1 MSTISERP
9 GVYSTVE
16 VTGTLGGGRSG
27 KTVGLAAVSSK
38 GTKGLCV
45 RISSYTQAVEEFG
58 PDCGLTKLAKVLFL
72 NGAGAVMASAAAVGA
87 AASTEDYTAAF
98 KALMDQESV
107 NIMVCDSSE
116 AAVHNAMRQAILGG
130 GESSKYR
137 VGIVESTGTVAELT
151 EKAGALNCERLA
163 LVCRAGGEDETCIG
177 EAAAA
182 LAGVVASGSDP
193 ALPLNGAELFGVE
206 HCSGRFSDGDVTALV
221 QGGVTPV
228 ERDGES
234 VSVVRGVTTRTSTGG
249 EKDATWREL
258 TTVLII
264 DDVIPTVRSALRI
277 KFPRV
282 KNTRQTRGAIR
293 TQVII
298 ELENKLKQEI
308 IDSYD
313 SVTAEAD
320 ENDPTVCVVSFS
332 FTVAHGLNRIRLT
345 AHISV

>member
-16 VTGTLGGGRSG
+16 VTGTLGGGKSG
-27 KTVGLAAVSSK
+27 KTVGLAAVSAK

-45 RISSYTQAVEEFG
+45 KISSYAQAVEEFG
-58 PDCGLTKLAKVLFL
+58 PDCGLTRLAKVLFL
-72 NGAGAVMASAAAVGA
+72 NGAGIVVAVAPAVSG
-87 AASTEDYTAAF
+87 AASTEDYEAAF

-107 NIMVCDSSE
+107 TIMVCDSAE
-116 AAVHNAMRQAILGG
+116 AAVYNAMRQAILGG

-137 VGIVESTGTVAELT
+137 VGIVEAGGAVSEATA
-151 EKAGALNCERLA
+151 KAKALNCERLA
-163 LVCRAGGEDETCIG
+163 MVYCAGEDSGTG

-182 LAGVVASGSDP
+182 LAGVIASGGDP

-206 HCSGRFSDGDVTALV
+206 SCSGRFSDEEVTDLV

-228 ERDGES
+228 ERSGEA
-234 VSVVRGVTTRTSTGG
+234 VCVVRGVTTRTTTGG
-249 EKDATWREL
+249 EEDATWREL

-264 DDVIPTVRSALRI
+264 DDVIPAVRSALRI

-320 ENDPTVCVVSFS
+320 EKDPTVCVVGFS